1 MTDENEGANI
11 DESKETKEKTPVDRE
26 MDRVYSENRLL
37 KEEIEKVKEM
47 LKEKDVD
54 LTRMNSFLDNQT
66 KGKFLA
72 EAQGVSN
79 YPLEYL
85 TQLTTDELKQM
96 IEDYKHMRPIRFAS
110 SGKLSGDVD
119 PYTTLHNMF
128 DEADKARRARWEK
141 R

>member
-11 DESKETKEKTPVDRE
+11 EENKETKEKTPVDRE

-47 LKEKDVD
+47 LKEKDAN
-54 LTRMNSFLDNQT
+54 LTRMNAFLDNQT
-66 KGKFLA
+66 KGEFLA
-72 EAQGVSN
+72 EAQSVSN

-85 TQLTTDELKQM
+85 VTLTTDELKQL
-96 IEDYKHMRPIRFAS
+96 IEDSKHMKLIRFAS
-110 SGKLSGDVD
+110 SGKLSVDTD
-119 PYTTLHNMF
+119 PYTKLHTMF
-128 DEADKARRARWEK
+128 DVAEKRRRERWE